1 MVKAIP
7 YLMVENGKKA
17 ISFYEDL
24 FDAKVID
31 HQPFSKKIG
40 KEFGFPDGFDYDNS
54 TMHAELQI
62 GGAEI
67 YISDNPM
74 GRENGS
80 SNNVEIVLDLENR
93 EQIDKIYKKAK
104 ELECIISMVLQKT
117 FWGSYYARFED
128 PIGIG
133 WQLNFSESK

>member
-1 MVKAIP
+1 
-7 YLMVENGKKA
+7 
-17 ISFYEDL
+17 
-24 FDAKVID
+24 
-31 HQPFSKKIG
+31 
-40 KEFGFPDGFDYDNS
+40 
-54 TMHAELQI
+54 MHAELQI

-117 FWGSYYARFED
+117 FWGSYYAKFED